1 MSDLNLDLCYMTA
14 TEAVAAFKAHTLS
27 PVELLKAIIARC
39 QQLEPKV
46 NALTYTYFD
55 RALEQAKAAESEYTR
70 RGGQPRPLE
79 GVTVAIKDFHP
90 VKDEITTFGSKIY
103 RDYRP
108 DHTAP
113 TVQRLLDAG
122 AIMHCRTTTPEFA
135 HTGMTAS
142 PLWGITRNPWNLE
155 YTPGGSSGGAGA
167 AVAGGMTTLAD
178 GTDGGGS
185 IRIPA
190 SLTGNVGYKPP
201 FGRNPLDLDHPLE
214 TILHYGPIARSVSD
228 AALMQN
234 IMSGPHLDDICT
246 VREKVVLPEAPE
258 GIKGWRVAYS
268 MDLGFYSVDPEV
280 RRNTLSALDVFK
292 SLGCTVEE
300 VSLGWNWGVNNAWMT
315 YWTVLFAGLLGDKLP
330 RWRYEMTDGLV
341 RMIESGAALSADR
354 FYRINLVRGEMYK
367 TLGPILENHDVLIC
381 PTTALPS
388 VKHDYDP
395 TNPNFT
401 IDGER
406 VPASIGWYMTMPFNL
421 VSQCP
426 VIAVP
431 TGFAASGIPTGM
443 QIVGKTFDD
452 LSVFRAASAYEKAY
466 NWRGKRPDI

>member
-1 MSDLNLDLCYMTA
+1 MSDLNLELCYMTA
-14 TEAVAAFKAHTLS
+14 TEAIAAFKTRELS

-39 QQLEPKV
+39 EQVGPKV

-55 RALEQAKAAESEYTR
+55 RALEQAKAAESQYAR
-70 RGGQPRPLE
+70 RGGEPRPLE
-79 GVTVAIKDFHP
+79 GVPVAIKDFHP
-90 VKDEITTFGSKIY
+90 VKGEITTFGSKIY

-135 HTGMTAS
+135 HAGMTAS

-167 AVAGGMTTLAD
+167 ALAGGMTTLAD

-190 SLTGNVGYKPP
+190 SLAGAVGYKPP

-214 TILHYGPIARSVSD
+214 TILHYGPMTRSVSD

-234 IMSGPHLDDICT
+234 IMTGPHLDDICSL
-246 VREKVVLPEAPE
+246 REKVFLPEAPE
-258 GIKGWRVAYS
+258 DIRGWKVAYS

-280 RRNTLSALDVFK
+280 RRNTLSALEAFK

-300 VSLGWNWGVNNAWMT
+300 VNLGWNWGVNNAWMT

-330 RWRYEMTDGLV
+330 RWRYEMTEGLV

-354 FYRINLVRGEMYK
+354 FYRINPVRGEMYK
-367 TLGPILENHDVLIC
+367 TLGPILEDYQVLIC
-381 PTTALPS
+381 PTTALPA
-388 VKHDYDP
+388 VKHDHDASDMS
-395 TNPNFT
+395 FT
-401 IDGER
+401 IDGAK

-452 LSVFRAASAYEKAY
+452 LSVFRAAAAYEKARP
-466 NWRGKRPDI
+466 WRGRRPQI

>member
-70 RGGQPRPLE
+70 RGGEPRPLE

-90 VKDEITTFGSKIY
+90 VKGEITTFGSKIY

-190 SLTGNVGYKPP
+190 SLTGNIGYKPP

-214 TILHYGPIARSVSD
+214 TILHYGPITHSVSD

-292 SLGCTVEE
+292 GLGCTVEE

>member
-1 MSDLNLDLCYMTA
+1 MSDANLDLCYMTA
-14 TEAVAAFKAHTLS
+14 TEAIAAFKNRTLS

-39 QQLEPKV
+39 EQLQPKV

-55 RALEQAKAAESEYTR
+55 RALEQAKAAEAQYTR
-70 RGGQPRPLE
+70 RGGEPRPLE
-79 GVTVAIKDFHP
+79 GVIVAIKDFHP
-90 VKDEITTFGSKIY
+90 VKDEITTYGSKIY

-108 DHTAP
+108 GHTAP
-113 TVQRLLDAG
+113 TVQRLLNAG

-135 HTGMTAS
+135 HTGVTAS

-167 AVAGGMTTLAD
+167 VLAAGMTTLAD

-190 SLTGNVGYKPP
+190 SVNGIVGYKPP

-214 TILHYGPIARSVSD
+214 TILHYGPMTRTVSD

-246 VREKVVLPEAPE
+246 VRDKVVLPELADDL
-258 GIKGWRVAYS
+258 KGWRVAYS

-280 RRNTLSALDVFK
+280 RRNTLTALEVFK

-300 VSLGWNWGVNNAWMT
+300 VNVGWNWGVNNAWMT
-315 YWTVLFAGLLGDKLP
+315 YWTVLYAGLLGDRLP
-330 RWRYEMTDGLV
+330 RWRYEMTEGLV
-341 RMIESGAALSADR
+341 RMIEGGLAVTADR

-367 TLGPILENHDVLIC
+367 TLGPILESHQVLIC

-395 TNPNFT
+395 SDPNFM
-401 IDGER
+401 IDGEK

-426 VIAVP
+426 VMAVP
-431 TGFAASGIPTGM
+431 TGFASSGIPTGM

-452 LSVFRAASAYEKAY
+452 VSVFRAAYAYEKARP
-466 NWRGKRPDI
+466 WRRTRPEI

>member
-14 TEAVAAFKAHTLS
+14 TEAIAAFKTRALS

-39 QQLEPKV
+39 EQLEPKV

-55 RALEQAKAAESEYTR
+55 RALEQAKAAESQYAR
-70 RGGQPRPLE
+70 RGGEPRPLE
-79 GVTVAIKDFHP
+79 GVPVAIKDFHP
-90 VKDEITTFGSKIY
+90 VKGEITTFGSKIY

-135 HTGMTAS
+135 HAGMTAS
-142 PLWGITRNPWNLE
+142 PLWGVTRNPWNLE

-167 AVAGGMTTLAD
+167 ALAGGMTTLAD

-190 SLTGNVGYKPP
+190 SLAGAVGYKPP

-214 TILHYGPIARSVSD
+214 TILHYGPMTRSVSD

-234 IMSGPHLDDICT
+234 IMTGAHLDDICSL
-246 VREKVVLPEAPE
+246 REMVVLPEAPE
-258 GIKGWRVAYS
+258 DIRGWKVAYS

-280 RRNTLSALDVFK
+280 RRNTFSALEAFK

-300 VSLGWNWGVNNAWMT
+300 VNLGWNWGVNNAWMT

-330 RWRYEMTDGLV
+330 RWRYEMTEGLV

-354 FYRINLVRGEMYK
+354 FYRINAVRGEMYK
-367 TLGPILENHDVLIC
+367 TLGPILEDYQVLIC
-381 PTTALPS
+381 PTTALPA
-388 VKHDYDP
+388 VKHDHDA
-395 TNPNFT
+395 NDANFT
-401 IDGER
+401 IDGAK

-452 LSVFRAASAYEKAY
+452 LSVFRAAAAYEKARP
-466 NWRGKRPDI
+466 WRGRRPGI